1 MATKEPTERLIR
13 AADDHLEAFRNRQW
27 PSWPGLPVRRTV
39 RVRLSVLTGFG
50 IMAFYGDTL
59 VHGRVGLAIS
69 VVGTIGIIVTLPA
82 VFAGRHPSQSIFPV
96 RLPIRGQLPMGN
108 MTDLRPTGRAPG
120 SRGMTDRGGA
130 RAWIDQLVDRDGGD
144 ATSGSRDTTVPG
156 PVKGLQRAVLAVSDV
171 QRARSFYEE
180 VLGCRPVEPA
190 AGDGEVEDRI
200 VLAVGDGR
208 VTLADRPNA
217 TPDVADPD
225 AEPCLTITATDD
237 HISTVRERL
246 SDRSVQVRD
255 VDAALRFPDPDGNV
269 LELTTTTRS

>member
-39 RVRLSVLTGFG
+39 LVRLSVLAGFG

-59 VHGRVGLAIS
+59 VHGRVGQALAI
-69 VVGTIGIIVTLPA
+69 VGVMGIIVTLPA
-82 VFAGRHPSQSIFPV
+82 VFVGRDPSRSVFPV
-96 RLPIRGQLPMGN
+96 LLPVRGQLPMGN
-108 MTDLRPTGRAPG
+108 MSDLRPTGRAPA
-120 SRGMTDRGGA
+120 SRGKTDRGGA
-130 RAWIDQLVDRDGGD
+130 RAWIDRLRDRDGGD
-144 ATSGSRDTTVPG
+144 ATPGSRDITVPG

-180 VLGCRPVEPA
+180 VLGCRPVDPVA
-190 AGDGEVEDRI
+190 DDADVEDGL

-217 TPDVADPD
+217 TPDVVDPD
-225 AEPCLTITATDD
+225 AEPCLAIRATDD

-246 SDRSVQVRD
+246 SDQGVQVRD
-255 VDAALRFPDPDGNV
+255 VGAALRFPDPDGNI
-269 LELTTTTRS
+269 LELTPTTRS